1 MIEDYLSPVP
11 VLPGETIEADYL
23 KGSHSTIPS
32 PPPVLGAELTGFT
45 GRRSLTAPP
54 PPPPPGLSTPGPG
67 LFRSALLDLASNS
80 LTVSRTRDFGRGGTC
95 GLIGDLRGGR
105 ALSCFVLLWPAEA
118 ARSGERAARMESL
131 SSSLLGRETGR
142 GILDLPDLLDLPL
155 SPDPASL
162 LGVVWPVP
170 SQEEPCHTS

>member
-1 MIEDYLSPVP
+1 MIEDYLSPVL
-11 VLPGETIEADYL
+11 VLPRESIEADYL

-67 LFRSALLDLASNS
+67 LLRSALLDFASNS

-105 ALSCFVLLWPAEA
+105 ALSCFALLWPAEA

-170 SQEEPCHTS
+170 SQEEPWHTS

>member
-1 MIEDYLSPVP
+1 MIEDYLSPVL
-11 VLPGETIEADYL
+11 VLPRESIEADYL

-67 LFRSALLDLASNS
+67 LLRSALLDFASNS

-105 ALSCFVLLWPAEA
+105 ALSCFALLWPAEA

-170 SQEEPCHTS
+170 SQEEPWGTS

>member
-1 MIEDYLSPVP
+1 MIEDYLSPVL
-11 VLPGETIEADYL
+11 VLPRESIEADYL

-67 LFRSALLDLASNS
+67 LLRSALLDFASNS

-105 ALSCFVLLWPAEA
+105 ALSCFALLWPAEA

-170 SQEEPCHTS
+170 SQEEPWGTP